1 MRRTCV
7 LILSV
12 LAGPAMADDKQF
24 TLDVDPA
31 LVEAGVMQ
39 HLLPRFSLKT
49 GIKVNIAG
57 GEADLMLGDGGAPAV
72 AQGDSVWGLSEASD
86 PDAVRFSEWLLS
98 EVGVRTLE
106 SFGGGFGAPVVEVA
120 AGEEVAITGD
130 LALGET
136 AALTHCGR
144 CHVVNE
150 SNRMNAI
157 GSTPSFGMMRNF
169 SDWDLRFA
177 TFWELKPHGAFTQ
190 IDGVTEP
197 FDPERPSPIA
207 PVVMDMAEVDA
218 ILAYVASLTP
228 ADLGAPIQSQ

>member
-1 MRRTCV
+1 MQRTCV

-12 LAGPAMADDKQF
+12 LAGPVMADDKQF

-31 LVEAGVMQ
+31 LVEAGLIQ

-49 GIKVNIAG
+49 GIQVNIAEG
-57 GEADLMLGDGGAPAV
+57 NADLVLGDGGAPAV
-72 AQGDSVWGLSEASD
+72 ARGDSVWGLSEASD
-86 PDAVRFSEWLLS
+86 PDAVRFSDWLLS
-98 EVGVRTLE
+98 DVGVRTLE
-106 SFGGGFGAPVVEVA
+106 SFGNGFGPAEVSVA
-120 AGEEVAITGD
+120 AREEVAITGD
-130 LALGET
+130 LVAGEK
-136 AALTHCGR
+136 AALLHCGR

-169 SDWDLRFA
+169 SDWDVRFA

-190 IDGVTEP
+190 IEGVTDP
-197 FDPERPSPIA
+197 FDPQRPSPIA
-207 PVVMDMAEVDA
+207 PVVMTADEVSA
-218 ILAYVASLTP
+218 IVAYVASITP